1 MVEQYLEMFVLRQ
14 FNVLSLPVHIHK
26 NYADWLAQ
34 RLQDRQGTHVVT
46 INAEMTMQARKNPD
60 LAKVI
65 KQAELVVPD
74 GSGIVLYL
82 RSQGEKIERC
92 PGIELSEQIVQIAA
106 ERQWRI
112 FLIGGAPNVV
122 DTVAAGWQQK
132 WADIAIAG
140 THHGYFDDVIEQ
152 QICEQLHSSQPDLIL
167 VGLGVPRQELWIQ
180 RYRHLC
186 PNAVWI
192 GVGGSF
198 DIWSGLKTRAPE
210 FFGKNNLEWLYRLY
224 QEPWRWKRML
234 SLPHFVWCV
243 TIDSLSTKLFK
254 K

>member
-1 MVEQYLEMFVLRQ
+1 MATQYLEILILRQ
-14 FNVLSLPVHIHK
+14 FSVLGLPVHIHE
-26 NYADWLAQ
+26 NYLDWLDQ
-34 RLQDRQGTHVVT
+34 RLQTNQGTHVVT
-46 INAEMTMQARKNPD
+46 INAEMTMQARKNPA
-60 LAKVI
+60 LANVI

-82 RSQGEKIERC
+82 RSQGEKIDRC
-92 PGIELSEQIVQIAA
+92 PGIELSEKVVQIAA
-106 ERQWRI
+106 EKQWRI
-112 FLIGGAPNVV
+112 FLIGGAPKVV
-122 DTVAAGWQQK
+122 DTVAGIWRNK
-132 WADIAIAG
+132 WTDIAIAG
-140 THHGYFDDVIEQ
+140 MHHGYFDAAIEQ
-152 QICEQLHSSQPDLIL
+152 QICEQLRSSQPNLIL

-180 RYRHLC
+180 KYRYLC

-198 DIWSGLKTRAPE
+198 DIWSELKTRAPE
-210 FFGKNNLEWLYRLY
+210 WFSKNHLEWLYRLY

-243 TIDSLSTKLFK
+243 TIDSLKPK